1 MSDEAPAGLEEPR
14 VDLVAPIN
22 NTYKI
27 RRDRS
32 RKNSMFPASTF
43 DVQLVAMG
51 IWLKRLLG
59 SRGEVNAGPCY
70 AFLQIPKCTC
80 SCP

>member
-32 RKNSMFPASTF
+32 RKNSMFPANTF

-51 IWLKRLLG
+51 IWLKRL
-59 SRGEVNAGPCY
+59 
-70 AFLQIPKCTC
+70 
-80 SCP
+80 